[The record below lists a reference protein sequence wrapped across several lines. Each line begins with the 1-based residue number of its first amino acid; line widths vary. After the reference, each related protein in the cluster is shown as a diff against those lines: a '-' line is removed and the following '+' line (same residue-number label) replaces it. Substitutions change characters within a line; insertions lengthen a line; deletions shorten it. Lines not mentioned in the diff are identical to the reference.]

1 MAYYDNVVL
10 EKSMYQSNHKSF
22 SDILEEA
29 DPSTSYS
36 GTPLAELDA
45 FERQL
50 KRFDIKV
57 KGFGSDEVAK
67 FFQTSQSATLFP
79 EYVKRC
85 VVQGI
90 ESANILKDIIA
101 TNTKINALDYRPI
114 ASITTQDDKEL
125 KKVAEGAIIPSTEI
139 RIQEN
144 LVKLTK
150 RGRMLVSSYEAIK
163 FQRLDLFAV
172 TLKQIG
178 TYIAKSQLQDAISVI
193 LNGDGNFNEAQILN
207 VSNAGQ
213 LTYED
218 LITLW
223 SKFENYDMN
232 RLLVAPDVMAKML
245 SIAELKDPAT
255 GLNFQGT
262 GKLSTPLGATLYRSD
277 AVPAGKII
285 ALDKSCALEMVT
297 ASDVSI
303 EHDKL
308 IDRQLERAS
317 ITSTAGFA
325 KIFSDASMV
334 MAI

>member
-10 EKSMYQSNHKSF
+10 EKGMYQSNHKSF
-22 SDILEEA
+22 SETLEEA
-29 DPSTSYS
+29 DPSASYS
-36 GTPLAELDA
+36 GTALAELDA

-57 KGFGSDEVAK
+57 KGFGSDDVSK
-67 FFQTSQSATLFP
+67 FFQTSQSETLFP

-90 ESANILKDIIA
+90 DSANILKDIIA

-114 ASITTQDDKEL
+114 ASVATKDDNEL

-139 RIQEN
+139 KIQEN
-144 LVKLTK
+144 LVKLMK
-150 RGRMLVSSYEAIK
+150 RGRMLVLSYEAIK

-178 TYIAKSQLQDAISVI
+178 AYIAKSQLEDAIDVLI
-193 LNGDGNFNEAQILN
+193 NGDSNFNAAETIN
-207 VSNAGQ
+207 VTTAGK

-218 LITLW
+218 LIALW
-223 SKFENYDMN
+223 SNFENYDMN
-232 RLLVAPDVMAKML
+232 RLIVAPDVMAKML
-245 SIAELKDPAT
+245 TIAELKDPAT

-262 GKLSTPLGATLYRSD
+262 GKLSTPLGATLYRSS
-277 AVPAGKII
+277 AVPAGNII
-285 ALDKSCALEMVT
+285 ALDKNCALEMVT

-308 IDRQLERAS
+308 IDRQLERAA

-325 KIFSDASMV
+325 KIFSDASKIMV
-334 MAI
+334 I